1 MNRDRLR
8 LSVFFRPFRYTGYS
22 FTVANYLLVVLT
34 LPALLHGVSLYGIYA
49 VRVVSLSV
57 AACMSGDALFELLFR
72 KRSRLYDGSALL
84 CGFLLGL
91 LLPPTMPWWTVAIGG
106 VSAVF
111 LGRQLFGGAGGS
123 PFNAVCIGWAVLAI
137 SWPKLLDPSTAC
149 IGFSL
154 SFEQVEYPLSVLRR
168 LGAPA
173 LELFPLKALL
183 LGNQA
188 GCIGTGPSLLLLG
201 GGVVAVLLG
210 LVHWIIPASFLG
222 TIVVTSLLFIP
233 AGSVHW
239 YQFSLMQLFTGYTMI
254 GAFFLAADFSSR
266 PVAPG
271 VMVLY
276 GAIAGILTVLF
287 RVWSVFPEGLPFAL
301 LIVNMAVPLLDRGR
315 RPAGT
320 VPEVVRI

>member
-1 MNRDRLR
+1 MNRDNLR

-22 FTVANYLLVVLT
+22 FTVANYLLVLLT

-72 KRSRLYDGSALL
+72 KKSRLYDGSAFL
-84 CGFLLGL
+84 CGFLFGL
-91 LLPPTMPWWTVAIGG
+91 LLPPTMPWWAVVIGG

-137 SWPKLLDPSTAC
+137 SWPKLLDPSVSC

-154 SFEQVEYPLSVLRR
+154 PFEQVEYPLSVLRR

-173 LELFPLKALL
+173 LELFPLKSLL
-183 LGNQA
+183 FGNQA
-188 GCIGTGPSLLLLG
+188 GCIGTGSSVLLLA
-201 GGVVAVLLG
+201 GGVAAVLLG
-210 LVHWIIPASFLG
+210 LVHWIIPTAFLG
-222 TIVVTSLLFIP
+222 TIAVSSFLFIP
-233 AGSVHW
+233 AETLHW
-239 YQFSLMQLFTGYTMI
+239 YQFPLLQLFTGYTMI
-254 GAFFLAADFSSR
+254 GAFFLAGDFSSR
-266 PVAPG
+266 PVEPW

-276 GAIAGILTVLF
+276 GTIAGILTVLF
-287 RVWSVFPEGLPFAL
+287 RQWSAFPEGLPFAL
-301 LIVNMAVPLLDRGR
+301 LIVNMSVPLLDRGR
-315 RPAGT
+315 RPVAAI
-320 VPEVVRI
+320 PEVVRL